1 MQVKYLFIFTA
12 IVAELNFITVDGNCS
27 NENKNFLQQNL
38 DKAIKLKQQWM
49 QYDTDDEEDDWDD
62 DPWADERDTSTNYS
76 LNSSILS
83 DDIENNNKNI
93 VKQNKDDF
101 KNKMLIL
108 EQNMSGRGNVNSKK
122 GQENDNIAQVIE
134 TKELKSDNITQQN
147 YIEQRKYNEGSIL
160 KNNVVIDD
168 NLLKKISEYK
178 VAKSNYDKNPSNSE
192 VNKLLEL
199 ANTIIT
205 GNASLEVVRS
215 YEMSKRYYNLNMHNG
230 RESRKA
236 VKKLLTFIDDFI
248 DKIIDQ
254 NSSKIE
260 TPKDEIKENIIDH
273 LNNIRVLKE
282 EKQKILEE
290 YPEIIDIV
298 EKDNINNLLNGIPL
312 PPSLKND
319 LLSNTRLA
327 DVEYK
332 NVYKSESNNTT
343 KYSVQQQKQLEQLE
357 SICDRI
363 LQYMKESNSLLS
375 DMIQKRQ

>member
-319 LLSNTRLA
+319 LLSN
-327 DVEYK
+327 
-332 NVYKSESNNTT
+332 VYKSESNNTT